1 MSRTWAIARNT
12 FREAVRN
19 RILYSLLFFAVLF
32 IAASTLL
39 GQLTIGEYHKIIAD
53 MGLAAISVFGV
64 LIAIF
69 VGIGLVN
76 REIERKTIY
85 TLASKPVSRGV
96 IIVGKYLG
104 LVMVL
109 AVLILL
115 MGVAYAVTLSLNG
128 APFATAQIAALGLT
142 LVELMVVTAFA
153 VLYSTFSGP
162 TVASFFSLST
172 YVIGHLVPDIRAF
185 GAESESFFLRELSAA
200 LYWVLPNLDNFNLR
214 TEVVHGVPLTLDHLA
229 ATTGYGVLYA
239 ALVVGVASVVFR
251 YRDF

>member
-1 MSRTWAIARNT
+1 MSRVWAIARNT

-32 IAASTLL
+32 IGGSSLL
-39 GQLTIGEYHKIIAD
+39 SQLTVGEYEKVIID

-85 TLASKPVSRGV
+85 TLASKPVSRAAIV
-96 IIVGKYLG
+96 VGKYLG

-109 AVLILL
+109 ALLVAL
-115 MGVAYAVTLSLNG
+115 MGVAFGVTLVLNG
-128 APFATAQIAALGLT
+128 ISLQPDLATALVLG

-162 TVASFFSLST
+162 TVASFFCLST
-172 YVIGHLVPDIRAF
+172 YVIGHLVSDIRDF
-185 GAESESFFLRELSAA
+185 GAAADGFFVRELSAA
-200 LYWVLPNLDNFNLR
+200 LYWVLPNLDNFNVR
-214 TEVVHGVPLTLDHLA
+214 TEVVHGVPLAMGHLA
-229 ATTGYGVLYA
+229 ATVGYGLIYSAV
-239 ALVVGVASVVFR
+239 VVGVGTVVFR

>member
-1 MSRTWAIARNT
+1 MRIWAIARNT

-19 RILYSLLFFAVLF
+19 RILYSLLFFALIF
-32 IAASTLL
+32 IGGSSLL
-39 GQLTIGEYHKIIAD
+39 SHLTVGEYRKIIVD

-85 TLASKPVSRGV
+85 TLASKPVSRGAIV
-96 IIVGKYLG
+96 VGKYLG

-109 AVLILL
+109 AVMVLL
-115 MGVAYAVTLSLNG
+115 MGIAYAVTLAMNG
-128 APFATAQIAALGLT
+128 AALHPAMAAALGMI

-172 YVIGHLVPDIRAF
+172 YVIGHLVGDIRAF
-185 GAESESFFLRELSAA
+185 GASTDSFFVQELSKAV
-200 LYWVLPNLDNFNLR
+200 YWVLPNLDNFNVR
-214 TEVVHGVPLTLDHLA
+214 TEVVHGVPLALDFLA
-229 ATTGYGVLYA
+229 ATLGYGLLYSA
-239 ALVVGVASVVFR
+239 VVIGIASVVFR